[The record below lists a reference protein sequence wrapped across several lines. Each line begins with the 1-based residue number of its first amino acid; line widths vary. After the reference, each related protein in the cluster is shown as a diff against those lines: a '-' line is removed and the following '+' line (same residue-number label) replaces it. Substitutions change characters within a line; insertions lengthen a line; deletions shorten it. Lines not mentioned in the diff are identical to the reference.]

1 MQGVIHLTTHRL
13 TFHAS
18 LFATR
23 PDIAP
28 GREVLKAGPAT
39 FHRKGWRGKRR
50 VWLELLPDMICAY
63 ASSKEEDKWRPISTL
78 LRTQLFVLLSHCF
91 HLNNKFA
98 LVAHIQDAEPVDPKK
113 PRLIRL
119 NIDPSAQ
126 MVNDYT
132 EFDTEESA
140 RDWRKELG
148 GECYAAQNLSYFRSS
163 FVKARCS
170 ITATFG
176 ERCTHL
182 HPPTQLMAS
191 G

>member
-50 VWLELLPDMICAY
+50 VWLELLPDMLCAY

-78 LRTQLFVLLSHCF
+78 LCTHSFLLPSHYSIN
-91 HLNNKFA
+91 LDNTSA
-98 LVAHIQDAEPVDPKK
+98 IVAHIEGAEPLDPKK
-113 PRLIRL
+113 PKLIRL
-119 NIDPSAQ
+119 KIDPSAQ
-126 MVNDYT
+126 MVNDYS

-140 RDWRKELG
+140 RDWRKELAG
-148 GECYAAQNLSYFRSS
+148 QSHSGLCLSLVDES
-163 FVKARCS
+163 FLRCFVQLS
-170 ITATFG
+170 PPQ
-176 ERCTHL
+176 ERGIL
-182 HPPTQLMAS
+182 IFLPRLD
-191 G
+191 